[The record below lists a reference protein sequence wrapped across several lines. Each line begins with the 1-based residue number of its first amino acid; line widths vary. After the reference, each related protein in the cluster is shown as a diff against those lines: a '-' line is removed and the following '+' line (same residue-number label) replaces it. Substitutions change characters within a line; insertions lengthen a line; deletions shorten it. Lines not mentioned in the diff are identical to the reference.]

1 MLAIKK
7 SKSLPQKT
15 LEVLKLGDG
24 NKQNKSEKELTSSEF
39 NKVCKYEWQFGVQIC
54 LLNLV
59 RMTFVSTP
67 EIDSIGSYIFI

>member
-1 MLAIKK
+1 MAIKK

-39 NKVCKYEWQFGVQIC
+39 NKVCKYEW
-54 LLNLV
+54 
-59 RMTFVSTP
+59 
-67 EIDSIGSYIFI
+67 